1 MYYQEEDLTLG
12 GIYRSLASKSCRIR
26 GFLSKVTRESNRSSS
41 IASPRIRARSLS
53 VHEAILNAEDNSGGN
68 SKNKNIEVCS
78 STKKSNISLHGLSR
92 SKQKEESA
100 NKALSR
106 KSSSKDIDIRV
117 PLFNTHNK
125 DFENSHFKRHSCHT
139 PKKQTMQNT
148 AAKSNKSKSKAKL
161 TDLPQKKQEQ
171 SVYQK
176 ILDGIT
182 FTKNEDS
189 GQKSPILY
197 LKSRECS
204 AEELNEHNE
213 LFRITSGSLAASTE
227 LRNQYTYA
235 VLNGEQVLILPS
247 PRGRSSDNDKENSI
261 YAYSNFNRTSNLP
274 KELQKTYLYRTKQ
287 EKTYCGQFD
296 KKRSMLR
303 QKSFREPMIEA
314 VVKGDTVQRTVYNGP
329 SKFPSAKSLR
339 S

>member
-100 NKALSR
+100 NKALSS

-125 DFENSHFKRHSCHT
+125 DLKNSHFKRHSCHT
-139 PKKQTMQNT
+139 PKRHTMQNT
-148 AAKSNKSKSKAKL
+148 AAKSNKSKSKPSQNCLKRSRSSQSTRKFL
-161 TDLPQKKQEQ
+161 MELPSQRMRIQGKSLLYCTSKAE
-171 SVYQK
+171 SAV
-176 ILDGIT
+176 
-182 FTKNEDS
+182 
-189 GQKSPILY
+189 QKS
-197 LKSRECS
+197 
-204 AEELNEHNE
+204 
-213 LFRITSGSLAASTE
+213 ST
-227 LRNQYTYA
+227 NIMNCF
-235 VLNGEQVLILPS
+235 VL
-247 PRGRSSDNDKENSI
+247 
-261 YAYSNFNRTSNLP
+261 
-274 KELQKTYLYRTKQ
+274 LQ
-287 EKTYCGQFD
+287 E
-296 KKRSMLR
+296 
-303 QKSFREPMIEA
+303 
-314 VVKGDTVQRTVYNGP
+314 V
-329 SKFPSAKSLR
+329 
-339 S
+339 